1 MGHGRRNNGK
11 RSLMITGLLTFLFFF
26 AIIGCVLYG
35 RKLIRTEKVDAVFG
49 NPERAQGGIHWV
61 IVGSSFLLLVWLYY
75 SWDIAKS
82 FFPKSANE
90 LCQVGK
96 VNESLLS
103 LKYLFPI
110 DERQLKSTSVIETE
124 SENLNKITI
133 EIEKSGIENQDKSN
147 LLNFVSQT
155 KNTIPLLT
163 NEQLLNNDT
172 REQIKLINKKI
183 INLTENFKRSDY
195 PNESTEQELER
206 IEAAKEEGS
215 WKASSTSI
223 ENTIEIP
230 FIPKTKRGLK
240 FQAAATELNLI
251 SDEFFELKNHN
262 EQYTSALEKL
272 KKEIKD
278 YRSNLSSSKEISSSL
293 AKDILKIARRI
304 EYASIFPPNTLDD
317 MQASIIN
324 FDNLQKKEQG
334 GLRWVDLLLFPSGT
348 IISSGPSCSEQG
360 SGRWLP
366 KPSDTLNKFTLM
378 LNPNVGYKQIP
389 LIWYEMMDVSK
400 IIGFLIPDWFADI
413 LPGEYPVHDE
423 QGEVKPNF
431 KSKVLS
437 FVTGDFNLFK
447 IPIPTGHIWD
457 SFLRVFLG
465 LVAGIIVGVPLGLFM
480 GLNRFAKGF
489 FDPLIELYRP
499 VPPLAWAPLVISVLG
514 IDNLG
519 KVFLLFM
526 VSLSIMIISARA
538 GASGTQLSKIHAAH
552 SLGASKW
559 QILRHVIFPNSLPE
573 ILTGIRVATGM
584 CWGTLVAAEFLAG
597 TTGVG
602 FVENVAKKYF
612 QYEVI
617 WITIFIMGMLGLIFD
632 ITIRKIIDKTIP
644 WRGKG

>member
-1 MGHGRRNNGK
+1 
-11 RSLMITGLLTFLFFF
+11 MITAILTFIFFF
-26 AIIGCVLYG
+26 AIIGCILYG
-35 RKLIRTEKVDAVFG
+35 RKLIKREKVDAVFG
-49 NPERAQGGIHWV
+49 NPERAKGGAHWV

-90 LCQVGK
+90 LCQVAK
-96 VNESLLS
+96 VNESLMS
-103 LKYLFPI
+103 MKYLFPI
-110 DERQLKSTSVIETE
+110 EERQLKSTSVIETE
-124 SENLNKITI
+124 TNNLSKIKFEIENSKNLNN
-133 EIEKSGIENQDKSN
+133 EDKSK
-147 LLNFVSQT
+147 LLSFAT
-155 KNTIPLLT
+155 ETEKTIPLLT
-163 NEQLLNNDT
+163 NKQLLETDT
-172 REQIKLINKKI
+172 KIKIEEITKRIK
-183 INLTENFKRSDY
+183 NLTIDFSKKNFPIESSEDEFKRV
-195 PNESTEQELER
+195 ES
-206 IEAAKEEGS
+206 AKKEGE
-215 WKASSTSI
+215 WGASSTSLD
-223 ENTIEIP
+223 NSVEIP
-230 FIPKTKRGLK
+230 FIPKTKKGLK
-240 FQAAATELNLI
+240 FQTAAEELNII
-251 SDEFFELKNHN
+251 SDEFFELRNHN
-262 EQYTSALEKL
+262 PQYVYALKNIKTSI
-272 KKEIKD
+272 KK
-278 YRSNLSSSKEISSSL
+278 YRSEIDPSKEIASSF

-304 EYASIFPPNTLDD
+304 EYASIFPPFTLVE
-317 MQASIIN
+317 MKNAIIN
-324 FDNLQKKEQG
+324 FDLAQKKEQG
-334 GLRWVDLLLFPSGT
+334 SLRLVDILLFPSGT
-348 IISSGPSCSEQG
+348 IISSGPSCTEQG

-366 KPSDTLNKFTLM
+366 KPSDTFNKFALM
-378 LNPNVGYKQIP
+378 LKPSVGFKQIP

-400 IIGFLIPDWFADI
+400 IIGFVLPDWIADI
-413 LPGEYPVHDE
+413 LPGDYPVHDE
-423 QGEVKPNF
+423 KGQIKQNF

-447 IPIPTGHIWD
+447 IPVPTGHIWD

-465 LVAGIIVGVPLGLFM
+465 LIFGILVGVPLGLFM

-559 QILRHVIFPNSLPE
+559 QILRYVIFPNSLPE
-573 ILTGIRVATGM
+573 ILTGVRVAIGM

-597 TTGVG
+597 TTGIG

-617 WITIFIMGMLGLIFD
+617 WITIFIMGMLGLLFD
-632 ITIRKIIDKTIP
+632 ITLRKIIDKTIP

>member
-1 MGHGRRNNGK
+1 
-11 RSLMITGLLTFLFFF
+11 MITAFLTFVFFF
-26 AIIGCVLYG
+26 AIVGCVLYG
-35 RKLIRTEKVDAVFG
+35 RKLIKTEKVDAVFG

-82 FFPKSANE
+82 FFPRSANE

-110 DERQLKSTSVIETE
+110 EERQLKSTSVIETE
-124 SENLNKITI
+124 TENLNKIII
-133 EIEKSGIENQDKSN
+133 EIEESEEVKSQDKN
-147 LLNFVSQT
+147 KLLNFVSQT

-163 NEQLLNNDT
+163 NEKLLNNET
-172 REQIKLINKKI
+172 KEQIKIINKKI
-183 INLTENFKRSDY
+183 INLTENFRKKDY
-195 PNESTEQELER
+195 PNESAEQEIER

-230 FIPKTKRGLK
+230 SIPKTKRGLK
-240 FQAAATELNLI
+240 FQAAAEELNLI
-251 SDEFFELKNHN
+251 SDEFFELRNHN
-262 EQYTSALEKL
+262 SQYTSALEKL

-278 YRSNLSSSKEISSSL
+278 FRTNLGSSEEISSSF

-304 EYASIFPPNTLDD
+304 EYASIFPPNTLKD
-317 MQASIIN
+317 MQLSIIN
-324 FDNLQKKEQG
+324 FDKAQKKEQG
-334 GLRWVDLLLFPSGT
+334 TLRWVDILLFPSGT

-366 KPSDTLNKFTLM
+366 KPSDTINKFTLM

-413 LPGEYPVHDE
+413 LPGEYPVHNE

-617 WITIFIMGMLGLIFD
+617 WITIFIMGMLGLLFD

>member
-1 MGHGRRNNGK
+1 
-11 RSLMITGLLTFLFFF
+11 MITGVLTFVFFF
-26 AIIGCVLYG
+26 AIVGCILYG

-49 NPERAQGGIHWV
+49 NPERAKGGVHWV
-61 IVGSSFLLLVWLYY
+61 IVGSSFLLLIWLYY

-96 VNESLLS
+96 VNESLLG

-110 DERQLKSTSVIETE
+110 EQRQFKSTAIIQKET
-124 SENLNKITI
+124 ENLN
-133 EIEKSGIENQDKSN
+133 EILLEINQSDLKNQDKNTLIS
-147 LLNFVSQT
+147 FIDKT
-155 KNTIPLLT
+155 KKTIPLLT
-163 NEQLLNNDT
+163 DENLLENET
-172 REQIKLINKKI
+172 KEKI
-183 INLTENFKRSDY
+183 DVLADKIFTLSENFSKSDF
-195 PNESTEQELER
+195 PNESVEDEKKRIQE
-206 IEAAKEEGS
+206 ANQEGTWS
-215 WKASSTSI
+215 ASSTSI

-230 FIPKTKRGLK
+230 SIPKTKRGLK
-240 FQAAATELNLI
+240 FQAAAEELNII
-251 SDEFFELKNHN
+251 SDEFFELRNHN
-262 EQYTSALEKL
+262 TQYRNAYDNLS
-272 KKEIKD
+272 KEIKD
-278 YRSNLSSSKEISSSL
+278 FRSNLSSSDEIVSSF

-304 EYASIFPPNTLDD
+304 EYASIFPPNALVN
-317 MQASIIN
+317 MQASIEK
-324 FDNLQKKEQG
+324 FDEVQNKEQG
-334 GLRWVDLLLFPSGT
+334 GLRWVDILLFPSGT

-366 KPSDTLNKFTLM
+366 KPSDTLNKFVLM
-378 LNPNVGYKQIP
+378 MNPNVGFKQIP

-400 IIGFLIPDWFADI
+400 IIGFILPDWIADI
-413 LPGEYPVHDE
+413 LPGEYPVHNE
-423 QGEVKPNF
+423 KGEVNSNF

-437 FVTGDFNLFK
+437 FVTGDFELFK

-465 LVAGIIVGVPLGLFM
+465 LVAGIIIGVPLGLFM

-499 VPPLAWAPLVISVLG
+499 VPPLAWAPLIISVLG
-514 IDNLG
+514 IDNFG

-617 WITIFIMGMLGLIFD
+617 WITIFIMGMLGLLFD

>member
-1 MGHGRRNNGK
+1 
-11 RSLMITGLLTFLFFF
+11 MITGFLTFVFFF
-26 AIIGCVLYG
+26 AIVGCVLYG
-35 RKLIRTEKVDAVFG
+35 RKLIKTEKVDAVFG
-49 NPERAQGGIHWV
+49 NPERAQGGLHWV

-75 SWDIAKS
+75 SWDMAKS

-96 VNESLLS
+96 IDESLLS

-110 DERQLKSTSVIETE
+110 EERQLKSTSVIETE
-124 SENLNKITI
+124 TKNLDEII
-133 EIEKSGIENQDKSN
+133 LLIEKSNDVENENKN
-147 LLNFVSQT
+147 KLLDFVIQT

-163 NEQLLNNDT
+163 NENLLENET
-172 REQIKLINKKI
+172 KEQINSITKKI
-183 INLTENFKRSDY
+183 NNLANDFVKKDY
-195 PNESTEQELER
+195 PYEKPEDETNR
-206 IEAAKEEGS
+206 IELAKQEGN
-215 WKASSTSI
+215 WGASSTSLD
-223 ENTIEIP
+223 NAVEIP
-230 FIPKTKRGLK
+230 SIPKTKKGLK
-240 FQAAATELNLI
+240 FQAAAEELNLI
-251 SDEFFELKNHN
+251 SDEFFELRNHN
-262 EQYTSALEKL
+262 AQYATALENL
-272 KKEIKD
+272 KNEIKEF
-278 YRSNLSSSKEISSSL
+278 RSQFDDSNEITSSF

-304 EYASIFPPNTLDD
+304 EYASIFPPQTLIE
-317 MQASIIN
+317 MQASIVN
-324 FDNLQKKEQG
+324 FDSLQKKEQG
-334 GLRWVDLLLFPSGT
+334 GLKWVDFFLFPSGT
-348 IISSGPSCSEQG
+348 IMSSGPSCTEQG

-366 KPSDTLNKFTLM
+366 KPSDTLNKFALM
-378 LNPNVGYKQIP
+378 LNPNVGFKQIP
-389 LIWYEMMDVSK
+389 LIWYEMMDVGK
-400 IIGFLIPDWFADI
+400 IIGFVLPDWIADI
-413 LPGEYPVHDE
+413 LPGQYPVHNE
-423 QGEVKPNF
+423 KGEIKPNF
-431 KSKVLS
+431 KSKVLNV
-437 FVTGDFNLFK
+437 VTGNFELFK

-465 LVAGIIVGVPLGLFM
+465 LVTGIIVGVPLGLYM

-514 IDNLG
+514 IDNFG

-559 QILRHVIFPNSLPE
+559 QILRYVIFPNSLPE

-617 WITIFIMGMLGLIFD
+617 WITIFIMGMLGLLFD